1 MLLYDGMNRKQIHN
15 LEKIENYV
23 NEYDSVFVLGAG
35 IPESG
40 EFFEA
45 VSRQTAKKILLLVK
59 GPEADGIPECGAE
72 IQTISEEEYCDIEE
86 LYYMYEFSDRIHLL
100 TDTAQYGSLGNYMAT
115 GLLTENETFAA
126 LLSG

>member
-1 MLLYDGMNRKQIHN
+1 MLLYDEIKQKQTSN

-35 IPESG
+35 IPANEK
-40 EFFEA
+40 FFQA
-45 VSRQTAKKILLLVK
+45 ISRQTAKKILLLMK
-59 GPEADGIPECGAE
+59 GPETDGIPECGAY
-72 IQTISEEEYCDIEE
+72 IQTISYEECCDIEE

-100 TDTAQYGSLGNYMAT
+100 ADTAQYGSLGNYISN
-115 GLLTENETFAA
+115 GLLTEEETFTA

>member
-23 NEYDSVFVLGAG
+23 NKYDSVFVLGAG

-45 VSRQTAKKILLLVK
+45 ISRQTAKKILLLVK
-59 GPEADGIPECGAE
+59 GTEADGIPECGAE

-100 TDTAQYGSLGNYMAT
+100 ADSAQYGSLGNYMAT

-126 LLSG
+126 LLSE

>member
-1 MLLYDGMNRKQIHN
+1 MLLYDGMNQKQIHN

-100 TDTAQYGSLGNYMAT
+100 ADSAQYGSLGNYMAT